1 MMSLTLTDLCQAL
14 NNWFERERFSGSY
27 EIRDGAISVPF
38 LREGQYYRIIGSLF
52 NDGVHRYGT
61 DDLTED
67 ETFEGTIWS
76 LAIPSVVVRLAE
88 DIDAWREKYE
98 NIDSVA
104 MSPFMSEQV
113 PNYSYSKGSSFSG
126 TDSGGSTNWQ
136 TFFAGRLARWKK
148 I

>member
-27 EIRDGAISVPF
+27 EIRDGDISVPF

-52 NDGVHRYGT
+52 NDGIHRYG
-61 DDLTED
+61 DYDLTE
-67 ETFEGTIWS
+67 ETFDGDVWS

-98 NIDSVA
+98 NVESAA